1 MSQPRPERA
10 VCAAAA
16 SAWAFASMPA
26 AFSLGRIA
34 QLLAGP
40 RDDTMVPSGALLAAI
55 VALVTVATF
64 VVTWRWFATRPEA
77 AGRWLLPVLMC
88 SVAWLAVQG
97 VLLP

>member
-16 SAWAFASMPA
+16 AAWAFASMPA

-34 QLLAGP
+34 QLLAG
-40 RDDTMVPSGALLAAI
+40 TMVPSGALLAAI
-55 VALVTVATF
+55 VSLVTVATF